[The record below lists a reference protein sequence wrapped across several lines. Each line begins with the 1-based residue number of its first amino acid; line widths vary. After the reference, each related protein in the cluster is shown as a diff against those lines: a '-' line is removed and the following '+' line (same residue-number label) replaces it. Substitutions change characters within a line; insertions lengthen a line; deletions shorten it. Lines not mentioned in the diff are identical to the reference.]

1 MVFSLVA
8 VERVRNLVPEARS
21 LNTIGAYSGWMSF
34 FIFLP
39 LLNSLRRLVWVG
51 PSAGARIRL
60 LDTLRTV
67 GTGHEATVH
76 SNCWEG
82 TKRFDTDLIHCGH
95 DHERTHLHPVHAPAG
110 RIGPRT
116 PGRIDC
122 GGSADDHR

>member
-39 LLNSLRRLVWVG
+39 LLSPVRRLVGVG
-51 PSAGARIRL
+51 PSASARIRL

-67 GTGHEATVH
+67 RTGHEATVH
-76 SNCWEG
+76 SNLGEG
-82 TKRFDTDLIHCGH
+82 TKRFDTCLILCGH
-95 DHERTHLHPVHAPAG
+95 DHEGTHLHPVHAPVG
-110 RIGPRT
+110 RF
-116 PGRIDC
+116 
-122 GGSADDHR
+122 